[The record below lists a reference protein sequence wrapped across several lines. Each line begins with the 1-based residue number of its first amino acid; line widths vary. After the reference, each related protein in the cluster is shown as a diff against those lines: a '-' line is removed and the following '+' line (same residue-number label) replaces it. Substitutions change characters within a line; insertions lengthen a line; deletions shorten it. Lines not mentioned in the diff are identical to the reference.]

1 MGILHSRCRQVAGA
15 NISIFFLA
23 IFFSFVNPY
32 LSGYF
37 GPEEIHRFHTTFQIY
52 IEDIRMHFLATLA
65 FLVAMTFTVEA
76 DCPRDE
82 NGELLEEFSID
93 GCNMCTCDN
102 DRPSCTEMACPG
114 ECHMGYLP
122 DTCNMCSCDA
132 GTPICTLAACPSWY
146 D

>member
-1 MGILHSRCRQVAGA
+1 MGHSNCRKVAGA

-23 IFFSFVNPY
+23 IFFFFRKSISFR
-32 LSGYF
+32 LFRSK
-37 GPEEIHRFHTTFQIY
+37 EIHRFHATFQIY
-52 IEDIRMHFLATLA
+52 IEDVRMHFLATLA
-65 FLVAMTFTVEA
+65 LLVAMTFTVEA

-114 ECHMGYLP
+114 GCHMSYLP